1 LYSSQKKKIQ
11 MSNEDIQSIKL
22 NYEKEGWT
30 RCLTP
35 ELNFVWLRQDGGTE
49 GPQSASDKHRI
60 TRNEV

>member
-1 LYSSQKKKIQ
+1 